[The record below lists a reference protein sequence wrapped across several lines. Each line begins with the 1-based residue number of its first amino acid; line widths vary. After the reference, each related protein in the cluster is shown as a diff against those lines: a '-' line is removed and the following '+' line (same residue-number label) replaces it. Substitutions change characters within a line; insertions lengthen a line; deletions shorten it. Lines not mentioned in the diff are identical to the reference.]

1 MARRWWGT
9 ILKDWLVRTGWL
21 RRSTTPKRQ
30 TVGTFETKALQ
41 PNGMGC
47 DYGMSD
53 MSAQDLELASTDDLI
68 KELLS
73 RFDAAIFTGTKH
85 LSESQGSSEVFW
97 KGDFLPRLGL
107 ADFAKQ
113 VMFKEYQLVEEEDD
127 TDGES

>member
-1 MARRWWGT
+1 MALRWWGT
-9 ILKDWLVRTGWL
+9 ILKDWLARIGWL
-21 RRSTTPKRQ
+21 KRSTMPRRQ
-30 TVGTFETKALQ
+30 TVDTFETRDQRL
-41 PNGMGC
+41 NGMGC
-47 DYGMSD
+47 DCGMSD

-68 KELLS
+68 KELLG
-73 RFDAAIFTGTKH
+73 RFDAAVFTGTKYM
-85 LSESQGSSEVFW
+85 SEHQGSSEVFW

>member
-1 MARRWWGT
+1 MARKWWGI

-21 RRSTTPKRQ
+21 KRSTTPKRRM
-30 TVGTFETKALQ
+30 VGMFETRDLR
-41 PNGMGC
+41 PSGMGC
-47 DYGMSD
+47 VCGMSD

-68 KELLS
+68 KELLG
-73 RFDAAIFTGTKH
+73 RFDAAVFTGTKYM
-85 LSESQGSSEVFW
+85 SEHQGSSEVFW